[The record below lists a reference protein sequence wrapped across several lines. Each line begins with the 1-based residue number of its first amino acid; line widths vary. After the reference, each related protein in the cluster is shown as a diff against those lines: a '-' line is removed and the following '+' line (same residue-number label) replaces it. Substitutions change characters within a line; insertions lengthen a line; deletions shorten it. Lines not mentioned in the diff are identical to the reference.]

1 MLAVECRCKFADVP
15 FSLYSTTIIMAWIR
29 QRKPNPEPPK
39 SDATPL
45 IDIPEDEQWRL
56 INESGV
62 LHKISS
68 DEAPTDS
75 EYTSMDEILDT
86 SMIIIPFCSLLLLM
100 DILIHNQ
107 YGRQASFK
115 ELFHGTSSRGPI
127 LALFNGSLIDSSS

>member
-1 MLAVECRCKFADVP
+1 
-15 FSLYSTTIIMAWIR
+15 MARIR

-62 LHKISS
+62 LHKRSS
-68 DEAPTDS
+68 DERRSELMLMDS

-86 SMIIIPFCSLLLLM
+86 SMIIITLLLSTPTHGYVQLGQKS
-100 DILIHNQ
+100 LIHNQ

-115 ELFHGTSSRGPI
+115 ELFDGMSSRGPSEQTTI
-127 LALFNGSLIDSSS
+127 QSSCFKSSLL